1 MTQLPVL
8 MYHNVCA
15 FNEMSK
21 GLTISQQKLEEQFK
35 YLECNYTTFHLS
47 ELEKNENIKGKGVV
61 ITFDDVTVN
70 QLEFAVPLLEKYKL
84 KATFF
89 IPFNYVGKSD
99 LWNKGAEPIMDIQQ
113 LKSLNSDLI
122 ELGYHSFMHG
132 RYAQM
137 SDGEIN
143 NDFDQCRTFIDENNL
158 NVYPAVAYPY
168 GNYPKKEPA
177 KSKFKQLLDKNGM
190 KMGLKIGNRIN
201 KYPLRENY
209 EIQRI
214 DVKGEDSLFKF
225 KLKLKF
231 GKLKLF

>member
-1 MTQLPVL
+1 
-8 MYHNVCA
+8 
-15 FNEMSK
+15 
-21 GLTISQQKLEEQFK
+21 
-35 YLECNYTTFHLS
+35 
-47 ELEKNENIKGKGVV
+47 
-61 ITFDDVTVN
+61 
-70 QLEFAVPLLEKYKL
+70 KL

-99 LWNKGAEPIMDIQQ
+99 LWNKGTEPIMDVQQ
-113 LKSLNSDLI
+113 LQSLNCDLI
-122 ELGYHSFMHG
+122 ELGYHSFIHG

-137 SDGEIN
+137 SDEEIN
-143 NDFDQCRTFIDENNL
+143 NDFDQCRSFIDENNL
-158 NVYPAVAYPY
+158 DVYPAVAYPY
-168 GNYPKKEPA
+168 GNYPKKEPT
-177 KSKFKQLLDKNGM
+177 KSHFKQLLDKNGM

>member
-1 MTQLPVL
+1 MAKLPVL
-8 MYHNVCA
+8 MYHNVSA
-15 FNEMSK
+15 FNEKSK
-21 GLTISQQKLEEQFK
+21 GLTISQQKLEEQFSYIAYK
-35 YLECNYTTFHLS
+35 YTTFHLS
-47 ELEKNENIKGKGVV
+47 ELEKNKNIPEKSMV

-70 QLEFAVPLLEKYKL
+70 QLEFAVPLLKKYNL

-99 LWNKGAEPIMDIQQ
+99 LWNKGSEPIMTVEQ
-113 LKSLNSDLI
+113 LQSLDSELI
-122 ELGYHSFMHG
+122 ELGYHSFMHR

-137 SDGEIN
+137 SDEEIN
-143 NDFDQCRTFIDENNL
+143 EDFKNCKEFISQNNL
-158 NVYPAVAYPY
+158 EVYPAVAYPY

-177 KSKFKQLLDKNGM
+177 KSHFRQLLELNGM
-190 KMGLKIGNRIN
+190 KMALKIGNRIN
-201 KYPLRENY
+201 VFPLKEKY

>member
-21 GLTISQQKLEEQFK
+21 GLTISQEKLEEQFQ
-35 YLECNYTTFHLS
+35 YLACNYTTFHLS

-70 QLEFAVPLLEKYKL
+70 QLEFAVPLLEKHKL

-113 LKSLNSDLI
+113 LKSLNSGLI

-168 GNYPKKEPA
+168 GNYPKKEPE
-177 KSKFKQLLDKNGM
+177 KSDFKQLLDKNGM